1 LPLKLGKLLLIGKS
15 AALCQ
20 ELHVELRI
28 MWSWALPDISGLTDH
43 AACNKR
49 KLAASEFTLGIASTA
64 SDRPE
69 AES

>member
-1 LPLKLGKLLLIGKS
+1 
-15 AALCQ
+15 
-20 ELHVELRI
+20 
-28 MWSWALPDISGLTDH
+28 MWSWAWPHISGLTDH